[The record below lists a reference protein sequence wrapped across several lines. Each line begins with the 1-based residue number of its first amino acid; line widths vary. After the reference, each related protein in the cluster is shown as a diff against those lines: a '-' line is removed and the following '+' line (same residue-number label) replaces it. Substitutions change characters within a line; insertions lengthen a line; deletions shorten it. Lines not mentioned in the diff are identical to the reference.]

1 MSERDGF
8 EPGVPCWVNTL
19 QPDVEAAKGFYGG
32 VFGWEFEG
40 PGPMPGGGEYYVARL
55 RGRDVAGV
63 ASQPANG
70 SGGPSAWNTYI
81 QVDTADEGAEK
92 VKGAG
97 GAVALEPFD
106 TLPAG
111 RMAVV
116 ADPAGATF
124 CLWEPRERM
133 GAQLVNEPGAYA
145 MSQLKT
151 RDSERAKAFYGELFG
166 WTTES
171 FDMGGG
177 EFTMWRLP
185 GYEGGEPGQPVSR
198 EVIGVMVPMDDQ
210 FRAEVPPHWSVNFW
224 HADADGAA
232 AKAAEL
238 GGEVRVEP
246 HDTPGFRE
254 TVLVDPAGATF
265 SVSQLKAGG

>member
-8 EPGVPCWVNTL
+8 APGVPSWVDTL
-19 QPDVEAAKGFYGG
+19 QPDPAAAMRFYGG

-40 PGPMPGGGEYYVARL
+40 PGPMPQGGEYYLARL

-63 ASQPANG
+63 G
-70 SGGPSAWNTYI
+70 SRPDEGVAPAWNTYI
-81 QVDTADEGAEK
+81 EVASADEAAATA
-92 VKGAG
+92 KGGG
-97 GAVALEPFD
+97 GAVAVEPFD
-106 TLPAG
+106 AG
-111 RMAVV
+111 AGGRIAVLS
-116 ADPAGATF
+116 DPAGASF
-124 CLWEPRERM
+124 CVYEPGERK
-133 GAQLVNEPGAYA
+133 GAQIVNEPGAYA
-145 MSQLKT
+145 MSQLST
-151 RDSERAKAFYGELFG
+151 RDPEGAKAFYGELFG

-171 FDMGGG
+171 FDMGTG

-198 EVIGVMVPMDDQ
+198 EVVGVMVPMGDQ
-210 FRAEVPPHWSVNFW
+210 FPEDVPAHWSVNFW
-224 HADADGAA
+224 HSDADGAA

-254 TVLVDPAGATF
+254 TVLVDPAGAPF
-265 SVSQLKAGG
+265 SVSQLNVG

>member
-238 GGEVRVEP
+238 GGRVLIEP

-254 TVLVDPAGATF
+254 TVLADPAGATF

>member
-1 MSERDGF
+1 MGERDGF
-8 EPGVPCWVNTL
+8 EPGVPSWVNTL
-19 QPDVEAAKGFYGG
+19 QPDVEAAKRFYDA
-32 VFGWEFEG
+32 VFGWDFEG
-40 PGPMPGGGEYYVARL
+40 PGPMPSGGEYWVAQL

-63 ASQPANG
+63 ASQPADG

-81 QVDTADEGAEK
+81 EVETADEGAEK

-97 GAVALEPFD
+97 GTVVMEPFD
-106 TLPAG
+106 ALPAG

-116 ADPAGATF
+116 ADPAGAVF
-124 CLWEPRERM
+124 CLWEPRERK

-145 MSQLKT
+145 MSQLNT
-151 RDSERAKAFYGELFG
+151 HDPEGAKAFYGEVFG

-171 FDMGGG
+171 FDMGSG

-185 GYEGGEPGQPVSR
+185 GYVGGTPEQPVSR
-198 EVIGVMVPMDDQ
+198 EVVGVMFPMGDQ
-210 FRAEVPPHWSVNFW
+210 FPDDVPPHWGVNFW
-224 HADADGAA
+224 HADADAAA

-238 GGEVRVEP
+238 GGEIRVEP

-254 TVLVDPAGATF
+254 TVLVDPAGAPF